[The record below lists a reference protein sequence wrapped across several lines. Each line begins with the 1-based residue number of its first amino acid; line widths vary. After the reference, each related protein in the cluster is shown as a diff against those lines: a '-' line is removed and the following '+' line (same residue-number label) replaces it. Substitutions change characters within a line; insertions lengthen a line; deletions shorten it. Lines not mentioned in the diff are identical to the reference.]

1 MEVEP
6 WEALDL
12 DDSDLPFLLR
22 PCKRRRP
29 ISPTTTAA
37 AAANPVTQSTP
48 TQPPEQHCPEPL
60 QRQPPPCIR
69 RIIPGPAAAV
79 QSAIHRKDLDRE
91 NPNFSNSRKDISGSY
106 NCDGLIPT
114 QEYIRR
120 AMDDTAEFDGDFTLQ
135 PWISALQFLGS
146 KDGVIKSTPVSSIKK
161 CLNGD
166 KVVQV
171 VAVIK
176 SCTPNGLGG
185 LIVSLKDPTGTVG
198 GSIHHKVLSES
209 ECGKNLTVGSVVIL
223 REGIMICFSVGFCF
237 QLLMESFVSGC
248 CFCSCEV
255 NTLSQYNV
263 EKFGEVVFCQNS
275 ASTSRP
281 NDSAYTFQY
290 VDPDVEN
297 CGKDKTMEKMRTMQN
312 ATFEDIEMTQYP
324 KTTQNLQNRSV
335 IQKQHLFTKSVQT
348 TGNVSA
354 ARKGLINLSQVN
366 DACNEIPEGTNK
378 TRISVD
384 HQEGQLEGNVGGT
397 NDMNESVAKSQP
409 PKLKA
414 SVPEWT
420 DEQLDELFAGD
431 DDDGSLF

>member
-22 PCKRRRP
+22 PCKRRRS
-29 ISPTTTAA
+29 ISPTTAA
-37 AAANPVTQSTP
+37 AAAASPLTQSTL
-48 TQPPEQHCPEPL
+48 TQTPEQHCPEPL
-60 QRQPPPCIR
+60 QRQPPPCTSVR
-69 RIIPGPAAAV
+69 RTIPGPAAAV
-79 QSAIHRKDLDRE
+79 QSAMLRKDLDLE
-91 NPNFSNSRKDISGSY
+91 NRNFSNYRKDSGEDISGSY

-120 AMDDTAEFDGDFTLQ
+120 AMDNTAEFDGDFTLQ

-146 KDGVIKSTPVSSIKK
+146 KDGVVKSTPISSIKK

-166 KVVQV
+166 KVVQA

-198 GSIHHKVLSES
+198 ASIHHKVLSGS
-209 ECGKNLTVGSVVIL
+209 EYGKNLTVGSVLIL
-223 REGIMICFSVGFCF
+223 REVAVFAPARSTHYLNV
-237 QLLMESFVSGC
+237 
-248 CFCSCEV
+248 
-255 NTLSQYNV
+255 TLRNL
-263 EKFGEVVFCQNS
+263 EKVFCQNS

-281 NDSAYTFQY
+281 NDSAYTIQY
-290 VDPDVEN
+290 VDPGVEN
-297 CGKDKTMEKMRTMQN
+297 CGKDNTREKMRTMQN
-312 ATFEDIEMTQYP
+312 VTFEDVEMTQHP
-324 KTTQNLQNRSV
+324 RMTQFSQNRSV

-354 ARKGLINLSQVN
+354 ARKGLINLSQA
-366 DACNEIPEGTNK
+366 DGACNELPEGINR
-378 TRISVD
+378 TRVSGD
-384 HQEGQLEGNVGGT
+384 HQEGQLEGNVDDT
-397 NDMNESVAKSQP
+397 NGKNESVAKSQP
-409 PKLKA
+409 PKQKG
-414 SVPEWT
+414 SVPQWT

-431 DDDGSLF
+431 DDDESLF